1 MEGGGGE
8 EEEKRGKQNLFLRN
22 SLDMSE
28 DRKIF
33 DKMRFLLFHIYAI
46 QDALILTNMRGY
58 L

>member
-1 MEGGGGE
+1 MEGGG

-33 DKMRFLLFHIYAI
+33 DKMCFLLFHIYAI
-46 QDALILTNMRGY
+46 
-58 L
+58 